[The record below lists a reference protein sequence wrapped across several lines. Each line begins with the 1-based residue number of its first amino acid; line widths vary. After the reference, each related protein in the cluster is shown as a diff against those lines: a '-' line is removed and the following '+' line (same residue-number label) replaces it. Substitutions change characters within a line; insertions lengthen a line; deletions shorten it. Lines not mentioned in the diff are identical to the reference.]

1 MWRRI
6 RADFF
11 TGVLIVVPSVITFWV
26 LYFIIAK
33 LNLLLLEPLRG
44 IFGAWIPDRTY
55 LDVLTKLVIA
65 IIVASLL
72 VLIGL
77 AGKIIIIK
85 RIFWWGEMV
94 LYKVPIISPIYKSIR
109 DMSNA
114 FFSEKNPIFKRT
126 VLIEYPRNGIYS
138 IGFVTS
144 EAGGEPSRKV
154 KKDVVNVFVPTSPT
168 PGSGFFV
175 IVPRDQVIQLDMTV
189 TEGIKM
195 IISGGAVVPGLN
207 YGDTENRSDTFEKKG
222 LQGN

>member
-1 MWRRI
+1 MWRKL
-6 RADFF
+6 RAYFF
-11 TGVLIVVPSVITFWV
+11 TGLLIIVPSVITFWV

-33 LNLLLLEPLRG
+33 LNFLLLEPLTK
-44 IFGAWIPDRTY
+44 IFGAWIPDRIY
-55 LDVLTKLVIA
+55 LEILTKLVIV
-65 IIVASLL
+65 IIVAALL
-72 VLIGL
+72 VLIGF
-77 AGKIIIIK
+77 AGKVIVIR
-85 RIFWWGEMV
+85 RIFRWGERV

-144 EAGGEPSRKV
+144 EAGGEPGRKAG
-154 KKDVVNVFVPTSPT
+154 KDVVNVFVPTSPT

-175 IVPRDQVIQLDMTV
+175 IVPRDQVIQLDMSV
-189 TEGIKM
+189 TDGIKM
-195 IISGGAVVPGLN
+195 VISGGAVVPGLN
-207 YGDTENRSDTFEKKG
+207 YGNTKDRSDTVKKEG